1 MGSIFNSHIQV
12 VTDEST
18 PLMQSS
24 TSSDRDKLRAL
35 TLTNL
40 TGNLQT

>member
-1 MGSIFNSHIQV
+1 MGNIFNSHVQV
-12 VTDEST
+12 VNDEST
-18 PLMQSS
+18 PLLQSS

-40 TGNLQT
+40 TGHLQT